1 MSDRDV
7 ILEAVARV
15 PENKKTAMTDS
26 AFYDA
31 AVKEVF
37 EMADCLSGK
46 VNGLSRRG
54 ALEALGKIGLLLAS
68 GYETYRN

>member
-1 MSDRDV
+1 
-7 ILEAVARV
+7 
-15 PENKKTAMTDS
+15 
-26 AFYDA
+26 
-31 AVKEVF
+31 
-37 EMADCLSGK
+37 MADCLSGK